1 MMPIKSEYPQSQLAG
16 TVTVVG
22 DIVAPVL
29 PEEAWECLA
38 AVTPPGQPPE
48 TPA

>member
-1 MMPIKSEYPQSQLAG
+1 MMPIKSEYPQSKLAG

-29 PEEAWECLA
+29 PEEAWESLA
-38 AVTPPGQPPE
+38 PVTSPPPPE
-48 TPA
+48 TPS

>member
-1 MMPIKSEYPQSQLAG
+1 MPIKSEYPQSKLAG
-16 TVTVVG
+16 AVTVVG

-29 PEEAWECLA
+29 PEDGWESLA
-38 AVTPPGQPPE
+38 PVMSLPPPE

>member
-1 MMPIKSEYPQSQLAG
+1 MIPVRPEYPQSELAG

-22 DIVAPVL
+22 DIIAPAL

-38 AVTPPGQPPE
+38 AVTPPAQPSEKPS
-48 TPA
+48 

>member
-1 MMPIKSEYPQSQLAG
+1 MMPIKSEYPQSKLAG
-16 TVTVVG
+16 TVTVLG

-29 PEEAWECLA
+29 PEEAWESLA
-38 AVTPPGQPPE
+38 TVKTPPPPPE

>member
-1 MMPIKSEYPQSQLAG
+1 MMPIKSEYPQSKLAG

-29 PEEAWECLA
+29 PEEGWESLA
-38 AVTPPGQPPE
+38 PVTSPPPPE